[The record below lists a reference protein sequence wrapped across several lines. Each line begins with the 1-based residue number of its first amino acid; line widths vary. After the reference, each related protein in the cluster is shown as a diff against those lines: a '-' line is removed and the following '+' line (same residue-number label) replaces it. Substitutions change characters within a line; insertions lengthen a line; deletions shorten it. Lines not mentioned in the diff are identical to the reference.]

1 MKSGSQADPRF
12 FATPAEFRRWLEKNH
27 TKASELWVGMHKRH
41 TGKPCMD
48 WPQSVDCALCFGW
61 IDGLR
66 KSLGGESYLIRF
78 TPRKSTSV
86 WSAINIR
93 KMAELTKAGL
103 MTPAGLA
110 VFENRSATRAHGY
123 TYGNRTPFDAKTLAA
138 FKAKKKAWTF
148 FEAQPPGYQRLLAH
162 WVMSAKREE
171 TRKSRLAKL
180 VAECAAGRRLDQFTG
195 KAKSQDNAKAKRA
208 TTLR

>member
-1 MKSGSQADPRF
+1 MKGKSRDDPRF

-27 TKASELWVGMHKRH
+27 RTAGELWVGMHKRH
-41 TGKPCMD
+41 TGKPSMD

-66 KSLGGESYLIRF
+66 KSLGEESYLIRF
-78 TPRKSTSV
+78 TPRKPTSV

-93 KMAELTKAGL
+93 KMDELAKAGL

-110 VFENRSATRAHGY
+110 VFENRSSTREHGY
-123 TYGNRTPFDAKTLAA
+123 TYGNRRPFDAATLAA
-138 FKAKKKAWTF
+138 FKAKKKAWAF
-148 FEAQPPGYQRLLAH
+148 FEAQPPGYRRLLSD
-162 WVMSAKREE
+162 WVVKAKREE
-171 TRKSRLAKL
+171 TRARRLAKL

-195 KAKSQDNAKAKRA
+195 KPKKP
-208 TTLR
+208 